1 LPCRF
6 EIDDKRVQWKTRC
19 MRVGLALAIHVS
31 AAMVMSVAAAEPS
44 APAHVDRDLTH
55 SAAVDAASAPPR
67 FAPGLP
73 LRRESDSDAV
83 GPRNATLAAA
93 GILLIAV
100 WVTVQ
105 YRRRQR
111 GVPGRLRAPAWPW
124 LGHLLPD
131 AQARHLRVVETA
143 SLTPHARLHVVEWK
157 GREYL
162 VSTAP
167 DHVRVLDRRE
177 VPAEQAQDQAS
188 ESS

>member
-1 LPCRF
+1 M
-6 EIDDKRVQWKTRC
+6 TRW

-31 AAMVMSVAAAEPS
+31 AGMLTPVAAAEP
-44 APAHVDRDLTH
+44 
-55 SAAVDAASAPPR
+55 AASAQPG

-73 LRRESDSDAV
+73 LRRESDSDV
-83 GPRNATLAAA
+83 IGPRRATLAAA

-100 WVTVQ
+100 WATVQ
-105 YRRRQR
+105 YRRRQG
-111 GVPGRLRAPAWPW
+111 GVSGRPRNPGLPW
-124 LGHLLPD
+124 LGHLLPE

-143 SLTPHARLHVVEWK
+143 SLTPHAKLHVVAWK

-177 VPAEQAQDQAS
+177 IPAEQAQDQAS
-188 ESS
+188 ESP

>member
-1 LPCRF
+1 
-6 EIDDKRVQWKTRC
+6 

-83 GPRNATLAAA
+83 GPGDATLAAA

-100 WVTVQ
+100 SVTVQ

-111 GVPGRLRAPAWPW
+111 GVPGRPW

-131 AQARHLRVVETA
+131 AQGRHLRVVETA

>member
-1 LPCRF
+1 M
-6 EIDDKRVQWKTRC
+6 TRW

-31 AAMVMSVAAAEPS
+31 AGMLAPVAAAEP
-44 APAHVDRDLTH
+44 AAAARVDGRPAR
-55 SAAVDAASAPPR
+55 SEAAGTASAQPGI
-67 FAPGLP
+67 APGLP
-73 LRRESDSDAV
+73 LRRESDSDVV
-83 GPRNATLAAA
+83 GPRRATLAAA

-105 YRRRQR
+105 YRRRQQ
-111 GVPGRLRAPAWPW
+111 GVSGRPRASALPW
-124 LGHLLPD
+124 LGHLLPE

-143 SLTPHARLHVVEWK
+143 SLTPHAKLHVVAWK

-177 VPAEQAQDQAS
+177 IPAS
-188 ESS
+188 ESP

>member
-1 LPCRF
+1 
-6 EIDDKRVQWKTRC
+6 

-31 AAMVMSVAAAEPS
+31 AGMLMSVAAAEPG
-44 APAHVDRDLTH
+44 ATAHVDGHPTR
-55 SAAVDAASAPPR
+55 SGAVDAASAQPS

-93 GILLIAV
+93 GILFIAV
-100 WVTVQ
+100 WATVQ

-111 GVPGRLRAPAWPW
+111 GVPGRLRAPALPW

-143 SLTPHARLHVVEWK
+143 SLTPHARLHVVVWK

-177 VPAEQAQDQAS
+177 VPAEQAQDPAS
-188 ESS
+188 ETS